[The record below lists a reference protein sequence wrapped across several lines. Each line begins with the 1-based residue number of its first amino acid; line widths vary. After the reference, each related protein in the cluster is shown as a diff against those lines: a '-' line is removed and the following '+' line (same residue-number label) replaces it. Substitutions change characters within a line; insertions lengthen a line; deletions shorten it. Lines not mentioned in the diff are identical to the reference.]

1 MQLTASLVTERKA
14 LPHAGFCH
22 HQHFSFCFHLIAKQP
37 PYNAETVAD
46 TQMLK
51 LLKSESAD
59 SFQIN
64 IFVNVPLFL
73 NYPPRPPRI
82 WAWCMHK
89 GFEGCKPFDEA

>member
-22 HQHFSFCFHLIAKQP
+22 HQNFSFCFHLIAKQP
-37 PYNAETVAD
+37 PYNLLYLSAETVAD

-73 NYPPRPPRI
+73 NYPPPRI
-82 WAWCMHK
+82 
-89 GFEGCKPFDEA
+89 